1 MYSEEQLKRF
11 PYFENELKTTAKEF
25 LLDPLTGIVSRPYIL
40 GFAKYLIENN
50 TPFTYAMLDL
60 DNFKFINDTYGHKAG
75 DGVLMAVA
83 AGLIDFMDGFG
94 IVGRFG
100 GDELLIINLR
110 DMEYDDK
117 KRFLLALYEE
127 GVVLRKN
134 IPLET
139 CSPFITGTLGC
150 ASYPTDAKDYDSLFS
165 IMDKVLYRGKTKG
178 RNCYI
183 IYVEEKHKDIEISK
197 LRKSGINNSMQ
208 ALVRQFE
215 MVPGLKNKL
224 HSVLPLLME
233 ELNVS
238 DLFYV
243 GKDNIFRA
251 VKDFTL
257 HVPVE
262 DISSVTNDDMFST
275 SILADIE
282 QKSPVF
288 YSALKRRGIETLLVV
303 RVGMDAETDGYL
315 VCAEP
320 NSHRIWQERECALLY
335 FLAKMIAYRIR
346 VDGDKLGEE

>member
-1 MYSEEQLKRF
+1 MYSEEQLKKY

-25 LLDPLTGIVSRPYIL
+25 MLDPLTGIVSRPYIL

-94 IVGRFG
+94 MVGRFG

-110 DMEYDDK
+110 DLEYDEK
-117 KRFLLALYEE
+117 KKFLLALYEE

-134 IPLET
+134 IELAT

-150 ASYPTDAKDYDSLFS
+150 ASYPADAKDYDSLFS

-208 ALVRQFE
+208 SLVRQFE

-233 ELNVS
+233 ELNIT

-243 GKDNIFRA
+243 GKDCRLRA
-251 VKDFTL
+251 VRDFTL
-257 HVPVE
+257 E
-262 DISSVTNDDMFST
+262 ANAADIANVTNDDMFST
-275 SILADIE
+275 SVLEDIS
-282 QKSPVF
+282 QRCPVF
-288 YSALKRRGIETLLVV
+288 YNVLKRRGIETLLVV
-303 RVGMDAETDGYL
+303 RVSMDMGTEGYL
-315 VCAEP
+315 ICAEP
-320 NSHRIWQERECALLY
+320 KSHRIWQENECALVY
-335 FLAKMIAYRIR
+335 FLAKLIAYRIR
-346 VDGDKLGEE
+346 IDGEVLE